1 MRQTKIDEFL
11 ELENYNKELE
21 KRVKEEVAKN
31 REKDKLLFQQN
42 KMAALGEMLGN
53 ISHQWRQPLME
64 ISSIFLPI
72 EAKLNMDIPLD
83 NKEVLES
90 IEKLNDITKYMSNT
104 IDDFKNFFL
113 KEKEKINFEILE
125 QIHSTINIISSSLK
139 KHDIKLEII
148 IQKNTQMLGYKNEY
162 SQVLINIINNARDV
176 LIQRKIQN
184 PKIKIIISENKNDII
199 TKIEDNAGG
208 IKITPISK
216 VFDPFFT
223 YEKINGSGIG
233 LFMSKLIIE
242 NNMNGKLE
250 VQNNKNGAV
259 FTITIPKY

>member
-1 MRQTKIDEFL
+1 MRQTKIEDFL
-11 ELENYNKELE
+11 ELEEHNKELE
-21 KRVKEEVAKN
+21 QRVKEEVSKN
-31 REKDKLLFQQN
+31 REKDKLMFQQA
-42 KMAALGEMLGN
+42 KLASLGEMLGN

-72 EAKLNMDIPLD
+72 EAKINMDIPLD

-104 IDDFKNFFL
+104 IDDFKNFFI
-113 KEKEKINFEILE
+113 KDKEKIHFEILE
-125 QIHSTINIISSSLK
+125 QINSTVNIISSSLK
-139 KHDIKLEII
+139 VHDIKLDII
-148 IQKNTQMLGYKNEY
+148 IQKNTVMLGYKNEY
-162 SQVLINIINNARDV
+162 SQVLINIINNARDILV
-176 LIQRKIQN
+176 QRKIQN
-184 PKIKIIISENKNDII
+184 PKIKITITESENEIL

-208 IKITPISK
+208 IKITPVEK

-242 NNMNGKLE
+242 NNMNGRLE
-250 VQNNKNGAV
+250 VQNNKQGAI
-259 FTITIPKY
+259 FTVIIPKS

>member
-1 MRQTKIDEFL
+1 MRQTKIDDFL
-11 ELENYNKELE
+11 RLENYNKELK
-21 KRVKEEVAKN
+21 KRVAEEVTKN

-72 EAKLNMDIPLD
+72 EAKINMDIPLD
-83 NKEVLES
+83 NQELLNS
-90 IEKLNDITKYMSNT
+90 IQKLNDITKYMSNT

-125 QIHSTINIISSSLK
+125 QIHSTVNIISSSLK
-139 KHDIKLEII
+139 QHDIKLDII
-148 IQKNTQMLGYKNEY
+148 IQKNTHMLGYKNEY
-162 SQVLINIINNARDV
+162 SQVLINILNNARDV

-184 PKIKIIISENKNDII
+184 PKIKITISENKNDII

-208 IKITPISK
+208 IKITPIEK

-233 LFMSKLIIE
+233 LFMSRLIIE

-250 VQNNKNGAV
+250 VKNNKDGAI
-259 FTITIPKY
+259 FTVIIPKS

>member
-1 MRQTKIDEFL
+1 MRQTKIEDFL
-11 ELENYNKELE
+11 ELEEHNKELE
-21 KRVKEEVAKN
+21 QRVKEEVSKN
-31 REKDKLLFQQN
+31 REKDKLMFQQA
-42 KMAALGEMLGN
+42 KLASLGEMLGN

-72 EAKLNMDIPLD
+72 EAKINMDIPLD

-104 IDDFKNFFL
+104 IDDFKNFFI
-113 KEKEKINFEILE
+113 KDKEKIHFEILE
-125 QIHSTINIISSSLK
+125 QINSTVNIISSSLK
-139 KHDIKLEII
+139 VHDIKLDII
-148 IQKNTQMLGYKNEY
+148 IQKNTVMLGYKNEY
-162 SQVLINIINNARDV
+162 SQVLINIINNARDILV
-176 LIQRKIQN
+176 QRKIQN
-184 PKIKIIISENKNDII
+184 PKIKITITESENEIL

-208 IKITPISK
+208 IKITPVEK

-242 NNMNGKLE
+242 NNMNGRLE
-250 VQNNKNGAV
+250 VQNSKQGAI
-259 FTITIPKY
+259 FTVIIPKS